1 MSKIDAN
8 VHKLKNS
15 VGTHYWANRIIG
27 QLWFGKQLSIML
39 NGKYDALL
47 EEVSDWLL
55 DEFNKDKILYPDTAR
70 TAEQKL
76 IVMKEDAKKYK
87 LICVSHAHIDMNW
100 MWRYDE
106 TVITTIDTFRTM
118 LILMEEYPD
127 FKFSQSQASVYEIVQ
142 KYATEEMKKQI
153 AQRISE
159 GRWEITAS
167 TWVEADKNMPN
178 AESMARHQLYTRR
191 YLADLFGIDGEKLNI
206 DYEPDTFGHCANVP
220 EILGNAGVKY
230 YYHMRGAVEAQ
241 LSWWKSRSG
250 AKVLN
255 FFDQFSYNSQVD
267 YTLAD
272 PVMNIC
278 GTTPIDTALRVYG
291 VGDHGGGPTRRDI
304 ERIIDMMDWPV
315 YPTLKFGT
323 YHEFFEE
330 IEKRFG
336 DILPVRETEK
346 NFQFTGC
353 YSSQSRIKAANRI
366 GEASL
371 YEAELYSALAD
382 SVTGCGYPT
391 DKFADSWKKVLFSQ
405 FHDILTGSG
414 VMDTRE
420 YALGQFQEVMAVAS
434 TAKTEAL
441 LAVAGQIDS
450 SSVPWSKVDDD
461 LYCEGAGPAF
471 GVPDFKISQVSYG
484 YGSTRLY
491 HFFNSSCSDRTENVE
506 VWIYDWPDENIQLIE
521 FSDENGKRVPHAML
535 SNASVLSW
543 GSHRFIK
550 ALVRVSMPAYGY
562 TTLKLSMSA
571 DRVNP
576 VFGVP
581 QYVIPEDASVENIY
595 EYVLE
600 NELVYIEFDKQT
612 GSIIKYIDKQTGENL
627 VNGNAYNGFRF
638 IEEDT
643 ERGMTAWR
651 IGRLMNIRQFDSVYL
666 YPINYSADQIRK
678 AIGMNVSFGRSTL
691 TVEAYLDEGSKVLRY
706 KVMCDWFEVGRK
718 GCIPQ
723 LAYMITPS
731 HKIKESKRDIPAG
744 VLEHEPI
751 DMDLPANSFMVS
763 VPEEGSTGLML
774 STDTRYGYRCYNGEL
789 SVNLLRNPID
799 PDPCP
804 EYGMHKMEIAV
815 LPADISDNDSLVKTG
830 FDLWHPVSV
839 ISAMPHKGT
848 LPMTGKLFETENV
861 VLQAVKEAEDGSG
874 DIVIRTYE
882 NNGVKHPA
890 KITFAK
896 QVQSAHLCDL
906 HENIIGDAAVDGN
919 SVIFETRPYGVQTIR
934 CKIKSGC

>member
-8 VHKLKNS
+8 IHKLRNS
-15 VGTHYWANRIIG
+15 AGSHYWANRIIG
-27 QLWFGKQLSIML
+27 QLWFGKQLSEML
-39 NGKYDALL
+39 GGKYDTLL
-47 EEVSDWLL
+47 EEVSGWLL
-55 DEFNKDKILYPDTAR
+55 SEFDKDKILYPETAQK
-70 TAEQKL
+70 AEKKL
-76 IVMKEDAKKYK
+76 AVISEDAKKYK

-106 TVITTIDTFRTM
+106 TVVTTIDTFRTM
-118 LILMEEYPD
+118 LRLMDEYPE

-142 KYATEEMKKQI
+142 KFASEEMKKQI
-153 AQRISE
+153 AQRIKE

-178 AESMARHQLYTRR
+178 AESMVRHQLYTRK
-191 YLADLFGIDGEKLNI
+191 YLADLFGIDGKELNI

-220 EILGNAGVKY
+220 EILENAGVKY
-230 YYHMRGAVEAQ
+230 YYHMRGSVEAQ
-241 LSWWKSRSG
+241 LSWWKSPSG

-255 FFDQFSYNSQVD
+255 FFDQFSYNMSVD

-272 PVMNIC
+272 CVMNIC
-278 GTTPIDTALRVYG
+278 GKTPIDTALRVYG

-304 ERIIDMMDWPV
+304 ERITDMMSWPV

-330 IEKRFG
+330 IEARFG
-336 DILPVRETEK
+336 DILPVRDTEK

-353 YSSQSRIKAANRI
+353 YSSQSRIKQANRI

-382 SVTGCGYPT
+382 SMTGCGYPT
-391 DKFADSWKKVLFSQ
+391 EKFADSWKKILFSQ

-420 YALGQFQEVMAVAS
+420 YALAQFQEVMAATS
-434 TAKTEAL
+434 TSKTEAL
-441 LAVAGQIDS
+441 LAIVSKIDS
-450 SSVPWSKVDDD
+450 SSVEWSKVDDD
-461 LYCEGAGPAF
+461 LFCEGAGPAF

-491 HFFNSSCSDRTENVE
+491 HFFNPTGRDKTENIE

-521 FSDENGKRVPHAML
+521 FSDENGKRVPHAMM
-535 SNASVLSW
+535 SNNSELSW
-543 GSHRFIK
+543 GFHKFVK
-550 ALVRVSMPAYGY
+550 ALVRVSVPAYGY
-562 TTLKLSMSA
+562 TTLKLSMSE

-576 VFGVP
+576 IFGVP
-581 QYVIPEDASVENIY
+581 QYVITEDHSIENIY
-595 EYVLE
+595 EYTLE
-600 NELVYIEFDKQT
+600 NDLVYIEFDKQT
-612 GSIIKYIDKQTGENL
+612 GGIIKYIDKQTGENL
-627 VNGNAYNGFRF
+627 VNDKAYNGFKY

-651 IGRLMNIRQFDSVYL
+651 IGRLMNVRQFDSVYL

-678 AIGMNVSFGRSTL
+678 AIGMRVSFGRSKL
-691 TVEAYLDEGSKVLRY
+691 NVEAYLDEGSKTLRY
-706 KVMCDWFEVGRK
+706 KVMCDWYEVGRE

-723 LAYMITPS
+723 LAYMISPS

-744 VLEHEPI
+744 VLEHEQI
-751 DMDLPANSFMVS
+751 DMDLPANSFMAS
-763 VPEEGSTGLML
+763 VPESGNLGLML
-774 STDTRYGYRCYNGEL
+774 STDSRYGYRCYNGEL
-789 SVNLLRNPID
+789 SVDLLRNPTF

-804 EYGMHKMEIAV
+804 EYGMHKLEIAV
-815 LPADISDNDSLVKTG
+815 LPVDISDNDELVKTS
-830 FDLWHPVSV
+830 FDLWHPVTV
-839 ISAMPHKGT
+839 ISAMPHKGI

-861 VLQAVKEAEDGSG
+861 VLQAMKQAEDGSG
-874 DIVIRTYE
+874 DLIIRVCE
-882 NNGVKHPA
+882 NNGLKHTA
-890 KITFAK
+890 KITLA
-896 QVQSAHLCDL
+896 QEIETAGICDL
-906 HENIIGDAAVDGN
+906 HENIIGDACVKGGSIVFD
-919 SVIFETRPYGVQTIR
+919 TRPYGVQTVR
-934 CKIKSGC
+934 CKLKTGC